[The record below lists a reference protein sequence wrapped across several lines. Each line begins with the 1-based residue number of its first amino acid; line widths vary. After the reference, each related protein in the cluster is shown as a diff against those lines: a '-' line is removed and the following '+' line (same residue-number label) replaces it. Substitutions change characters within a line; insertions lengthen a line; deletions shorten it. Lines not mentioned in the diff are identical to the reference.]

1 MIENTMINMSPTRKL
16 GRLKPRM
23 EPAMIARPAM
33 DLGLSPAQIPSGR
46 LTTVAITIAA
56 KASSS
61 VAGKRWRISLIAG
74 SL

>member
-1 MIENTMINMSPTRKL
+1 MISISPTQKL

-33 DLGLSPAQIPSGR
+33 DFGRSPAQMPSGK
-46 LTTVAITIAA
+46 LTTAAITIAA

-61 VAGKRWRISLIAG
+61 VAGRRWKISLIAG